1 METCATDGNLGFPIS
16 ITGALSAGD
25 QSFLALQANA
35 EIIPAFASRTMPRRL
50 NRQIETETG
59 ETQQNIIDEG
69 DQSTL
74 LYKGKRYSLINLQIC
89 APDSGLGAWPYTP
102 KGIYLA
108 NASFVF
114 SRIERDSPQVV
125 VLTVPLYAKQSMENL
140 TLQSPKATMYFEDI
154 KKATIDRFS
163 DVAQKPRVANV
174 GELFGELANPGY
186 VSYITCIP
194 IRSAPNKIATL
205 NVLAA
210 FFPAGWILPQE
221 LIEYIGDYYYKGRS
235 RFAPFFFPPT
245 ARASFPTAIQ
255 EPPPSPADSWIQDIN
270 NWSDGGQTFKNTISV
285 SAPQFVTRFNWIAG
299 GIMSGSTTGDVK
311 RLKTTMEYQCMPLDR
326 VKDINGKYVLLDPAT
341 GERTLKDALDGG
353 ERKAEIQMALKQG
366 DSIKTF
372 AIVIG
377 VIAGL
382 VVGVLI
388 LSFATRYI
396 IKRPVVETAAALA
409 ASVTTPIASAPPIT
423 Q

>member
-35 EIIPAFASRTMPRRL
+35 ELIPAFASRIMPRRL
-50 NRQIETETG
+50 NRQTETETG

-74 LYKGKRYSLINLQIC
+74 LYKGKRYTLIHLQIC
-89 APDSGLGAWPYTP
+89 APDSGGGSWPYTP
-102 KGIYLA
+102 KGNYLA
-108 NASFVF
+108 NACFIF
-114 SRIERDSPQVV
+114 SRIERDSPQVI

-140 TLQSPKATMYFEDI
+140 ALQSPKATMYFEDI

-186 VSYITCIP
+186 VTYITCIP
-194 IRSAPNKIATL
+194 IRSASNKIATL
-205 NVLAA
+205 NVLSA

-221 LIEYIGDYYYKGRS
+221 LIEYIGEYNYKDRS
-235 RFAPFFFPPT
+235 RFAPFFFPPS

-255 EPPPSPADSWIQDIN
+255 EPPPSPADSWIQDIS
-270 NWSDGGQTFKNTISV
+270 NWSDSGQTFKNAISV
-285 SAPQFVTRFNWIAG
+285 SAPQFVVRFNWIAA

-326 VKDINGKYVLLDPAT
+326 VKDIDGKYVLLDPAT
-341 GERTLKDALDGG
+341 GERTLKDALAGG
-353 ERKAEIQMALKQG
+353 DQKAEIAMALKQG
-366 DSIKTF
+366 TAIKTF

-377 VIAGL
+377 VITGL
-382 VVGVLI
+382 IVGVLF
-388 LSFATRYI
+388 LSFVVRYV
-396 IKRPVVETAAALA
+396 IKRPVPETIAQNAINAVANAAAA
-409 ASVTTPIASAPPIT
+409 AQNA
-423 Q
+423 